1 MQLPQHTPQAP
12 TTAHLTIHPIICNTD
27 LTARLE
33 ALAHHWG
40 ISAAFAADFKAAQ
53 GEHLLLYLP
62 VEGGTRRVLL
72 LGLGAAPTYK
82 SVREAF
88 RMLAFKQVQYF
99 GESLVVV
106 ADELTLRQVQAAVI
120 GLSLSTYDVHLY
132 RTTPRDAHPLASAEI
147 WVQHPDAAAAQAI
160 ARGHATAAAQ
170 RQALDWVN
178 ADAVRKRPEALAASV
193 VASGKAHGYA
203 VTVYDKEAIEELGME
218 AFLAVNRGS
227 EFPPALI
234 VAEYTPQDAPN
245 APKVGLVGKGV
256 TFDTG
261 GLNIKTAGMHY
272 MKSDMG
278 GAAAVLGAIELVARL
293 QLPVHL
299 KVVVA
304 ATDNAVDALSVRPSD
319 VIGSYSGK
327 TIEIIDTDAEGRLT
341 LADAVCYLNRT
352 FSPDVLIDV
361 ATLTGAAV
369 RALGY
374 HAGALLSEDDA
385 LVAALEKAGQ
395 ATGERVWRLP
405 LFEEYHQELQS
416 DVADIANLGKRPMAG
431 ASTAAKFVQYFTDE
445 HSHWAHLDI
454 AGVAFGDSPYTGSK
468 AATAYGV
475 DLLVTYLEQLVG
487 QA

>member
-1 MQLPQHTPQAP
+1 MQLPQSATHAVTS
-12 TTAHLTIHPIICNTD
+12 AHLTLYPVSGGDT
-27 LTARLE
+27 LAERLHSL
-33 ALAHHWG
+33 ALSWN
-40 ISAAFAADFKAAQ
+40 ISPTFSADFKATQ

-132 RTTPRDAHPLASAEI
+132 RTGERKAHPLASAEV
-147 WVQHPDAAAAQAI
+147 WVQHPDEGAAAAI
-160 ARGHATAAAQ
+160 ARGYATAAAQ

-193 VASGKAHGYA
+193 VASGKAHGYT
-203 VTVYDKEAIEELGME
+203 VTVYGKAEIEVLGME

-234 VAEYTPQDAPN
+234 VAEYTPQDALN

-278 GAAAVLGAIELVARL
+278 GAAAALATIELVARL

-352 FSPDVLIDV
+352 FAPDVLINI

-374 HAGALLSEDDA
+374 HAAALLSDDDE
-385 LVAALEKAGQ
+385 LVAALEAAGH

-405 LFEEYHQELQS
+405 LFEEYHEELAS
-416 DVADIANLGKRPMAG
+416 DVADISNLGKRPMAG
-431 ASTAAKFVQYFTDE
+431 ASTAAKFVQYFTDG
-445 HSHWAHLDI
+445 HPHWAHLDI

-475 DLLVTYLEQLVG
+475 DLLTTYLESLVE
-487 QA
+487 